1 MQLRQA
7 YGPSG
12 KAQKAVNPKGKQAGG
27 NAQNKSRRFLV
38 QSDGFGHIVTTNAA
52 MAQTKASYNSN

>member
-1 MQLRQA
+1 
-7 YGPSG
+7 
-12 KAQKAVNPKGKQAGG
+12 VNPKGKQAGG